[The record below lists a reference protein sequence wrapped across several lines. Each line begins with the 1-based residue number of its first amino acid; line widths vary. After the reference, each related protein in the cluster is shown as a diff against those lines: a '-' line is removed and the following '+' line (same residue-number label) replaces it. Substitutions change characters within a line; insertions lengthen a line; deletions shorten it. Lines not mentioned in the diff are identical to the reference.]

1 MHQTQ
6 LRNSSSPNVKQCNF
20 FLASLVFTPI
30 FLVDEA
36 EKTSKNKVSVFT
48 TTQTRIDTTIEVAG
62 DGQNGLRNLDLNNLK
77 RELKGAA
84 GRYKAH
90 TRCSK
95 EGRCPP
101 YYIEECI
108 SNQLLFCLKPPLKLS
123 SRSVSQHLTELEFS
137 MHNPTLY
144 HFTIQNFTIMKI
156 WMDFFFFHFF
166 LPLFLSNFIAQQ
178 EF

>member
-1 MHQTQ
+1 M
-6 LRNSSSPNVKQCNF
+6 
-20 FLASLVFTPI
+20 
-30 FLVDEA
+30 
-36 EKTSKNKVSVFT
+36 
-48 TTQTRIDTTIEVAG
+48 AG

-144 HFTIQNFTIMKI
+144 HFHQEQISLSRYGGRREG
-156 WMDFFFFHFF
+156 FFFHSPLLFFSFLQFF
-166 LPLFLSNFIAQQ
+166 LPFPHYSQKHSFVYKLNFEWFLHQNSNIVCIQNLFINIWIFTPKI
-178 EF
+178 